1 MDAEQQLLDELTDL
15 INEEDEPP
23 YGVIA
28 FVIRDGEDAQ
38 SVKFLASMPPNSVG
52 VIRSVL
58 AEAMDTIHD
67 TIHEQEDDLPSDAD
81 FLDRMAICLCGCRYD
96 ELSERAM
103 AIWEFND
110 NAVQLFDSLVSSNLA
125 RDGITDWYWQLR
137 AFLSGSPYVVTPE
150 LRQFMDRGPRSSG
163 KELASILFLVMA
175 TLVDIDPNNPP
186 TSLDQSI
193 SDEAAGKCADF
204 LDDVIGKLTVVH

>member
-1 MDAEQQLLDELTDL
+1 MDAEQQLLDELTADL
-15 INEEDEPP
+15 IDEEDDPP
-23 YGVIA
+23 YAVIA
-28 FVIRDGEDAQ
+28 FVVRDGEDAQ
-38 SVKFLASMPPNSVG
+38 SVKVLAAMPPNSVG

-58 AEAMDTIHD
+58 AEAMDTIHE
-67 TIHEQEDDLPSDAD
+67 HEEDLPSDAD

-96 ELSERAM
+96 DLSERVM

-125 RDGITDWYWQLR
+125 RDGITDWYWQMR

-163 KELASILFLVMA
+163 KELASMIFLVMA

-193 SDEAAGKCADF
+193 SDEAASKCADF

>member
-15 INEEDEPP
+15 INEEDDPP
-23 YGVIA
+23 YAVIA
-28 FVIRDGEDAQ
+28 FVVRDGEDAQ

-52 VIRSVL
+52 VMRSIL
-58 AEAMDTIHD
+58 AEAMDTIH
-67 TIHEQEDDLPSDAD
+67 EQEEDLPSDAD

-96 ELSERAM
+96 DLSERVM
-103 AIWEFND
+103 AIWEFNE

-125 RDGITDWYWQLR
+125 RDGITDWYWQMR

-163 KELASILFLVMA
+163 KELASMIFLVMA

-186 TSLDQSI
+186 TSMDKSI
-193 SDEAAGKCADF
+193 SDEAASKCADF

>member
-1 MDAEQQLLDELTDL
+1 MDAEQQLLDELTADL
-15 INEEDEPP
+15 IDEEDDPP
-23 YGVIA
+23 YAVIA
-28 FVIRDGEDAQ
+28 FVVRDGEDAQ

-52 VIRSVL
+52 VMRSIL
-58 AEAMDTIHD
+58 AEAMDTIHE
-67 TIHEQEDDLPSDAD
+67 HEEDLPSDAD

-96 ELSERAM
+96 DLSERVM

-125 RDGITDWYWQLR
+125 RDGITDWYWQMR

-163 KELASILFLVMA
+163 KELASMIFLVMA

-193 SDEAAGKCADF
+193 SDEAASKCADF

>member
-15 INEEDEPP
+15 INEEDDPP
-23 YGVIA
+23 YAVIA
-28 FVIRDGEDAQ
+28 FVVRDGMEAQ

-58 AEAMDTIHD
+58 AEAMDTIH
-67 TIHEQEDDLPSDAD
+67 EQEEDLPSDAD
-81 FLDRMAICLCGCRYD
+81 FLDRTAICLCGCRYD
-96 ELSERAM
+96 ELSERVM

-137 AFLSGSPYVVTPE
+137 AFLAGSPYVVTPE

-163 KELASILFLVMA
+163 KELASMIFLVMA

-193 SDEAAGKCADF
+193 SDEAANKCADF

>member
-15 INEEDEPP
+15 INEEDDPP
-23 YGVIA
+23 YAVIA
-28 FVIRDGEDAQ
+28 FVVRDGEDAQ

-52 VIRSVL
+52 VMRSIL
-58 AEAMDTIHD
+58 AEAMDTIH
-67 TIHEQEDDLPSDAD
+67 EQEEDLPSDAD

-96 ELSERAM
+96 DLSERVM

-125 RDGITDWYWQLR
+125 RDGITDWYWQMR

-163 KELASILFLVMA
+163 KELASMIFLVMA

-186 TSLDQSI
+186 TSMDKSI
-193 SDEAAGKCADF
+193 SDEAASKCADF

>member
-15 INEEDEPP
+15 INEEDDPP
-23 YGVIA
+23 YAVIA
-28 FVIRDGEDAQ
+28 FVVRDGEDAQ

-52 VIRSVL
+52 VMRSIL
-58 AEAMDTIHD
+58 AEAMDTIH
-67 TIHEQEDDLPSDAD
+67 EQEEDLPSDAD

-96 ELSERAM
+96 DLSERVM

-125 RDGITDWYWQLR
+125 RDGITDWYWQMR

-163 KELASILFLVMA
+163 KELASMIFLVMA

-193 SDEAAGKCADF
+193 SDEAASKCADF

>member
-15 INEEDEPP
+15 INEEDDPP
-23 YGVIA
+23 YAVIA
-28 FVIRDGEDAQ
+28 FVVRDGEDAQ

-52 VIRSVL
+52 VMRSIL
-58 AEAMDTIHD
+58 AEAMDTIH
-67 TIHEQEDDLPSDAD
+67 EQEEDLPSDAD

-96 ELSERAM
+96 DLSERVM

-125 RDGITDWYWQLR
+125 RDGITDWYWQMR

-150 LRQFMDRGPRSSG
+150 LRQFMDRGPRTSG
-163 KELASILFLVMA
+163 KELASMIFLVMA

-186 TSLDQSI
+186 TSMDKSI
-193 SDEAAGKCADF
+193 SDEAASKCADF

>member
-15 INEEDEPP
+15 INEEDDPP
-23 YGVIA
+23 YAVIA
-28 FVIRDGEDAQ
+28 FVVRDGEDAQ

-52 VIRSVL
+52 VMRSIL
-58 AEAMDTIHD
+58 AEAMDTIH
-67 TIHEQEDDLPSDAD
+67 EQEEDLPSDAD

-96 ELSERAM
+96 DLSERVM

-125 RDGITDWYWQLR
+125 RDGITDWYWQMR
-137 AFLSGSPYVVTPE
+137 AFLAGSPYVVTPE
-150 LRQFMDRGPRSSG
+150 LRHFMDRGPRSSG
-163 KELASILFLVMA
+163 KELASMIFLVMA

-186 TSLDQSI
+186 TSMDKSI
-193 SDEAAGKCADF
+193 SDEAASKCADF
-204 LDDVIGKLTVVH
+204 LDDVIDKLTVVH